1 MDTIVV
7 RQIES
12 RDASQAAKV
21 WVDGLQQTIDS
32 APPEKRDKYA
42 KYFKASVEK
51 ECSEGERVGPNGK
64 GLLSFYNNRNQDCCM
79 FVAVRNDVVLGLV
92 GVKRG
97 MHYSEFP
104 NDEESED
111 YSLFSIWKLSVASSG
126 RRLGIGEKLMNAAEE
141 WVKHQEGSKKI
152 RLYTGNPV
160 AAKFYTSDKLGFTE
174 IEKTD
179 HYGIYEKEI
188 R

>member
-1 MDTIVV
+1 
-7 RQIES
+7 
-12 RDASQAAKV
+12 
-21 WVDGLQQTIDS
+21 
-32 APPEKRDKYA
+32 
-42 KYFKASVEK
+42 
-51 ECSEGERVGPNGK
+51 
-64 GLLSFYNNRNQDCCM
+64 M
-79 FVAVRNDVVLGLV
+79 FVAVRNDTVLGLV

-97 MHYSEFP
+97 MHYTEFP
-104 NDEESED
+104 NDKESED

-141 WVKHQEGSKKI
+141 WVKQQEGSKKI